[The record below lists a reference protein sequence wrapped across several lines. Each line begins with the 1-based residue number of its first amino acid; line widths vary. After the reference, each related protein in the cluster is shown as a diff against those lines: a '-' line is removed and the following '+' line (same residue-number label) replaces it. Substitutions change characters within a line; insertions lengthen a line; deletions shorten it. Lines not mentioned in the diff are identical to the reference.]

1 MMTGTIPGNDGEQSA
16 RDGRDDAEWILKI
29 KFIQGRRPGLCS
41 RLRAVIGPSDEAV
54 KENR

>member
-1 MMTGTIPGNDGEQSA
+1 MTGTIPGNDGEQSA
-16 RDGRDDAEWILKI
+16 RDVRDDAEWILKI